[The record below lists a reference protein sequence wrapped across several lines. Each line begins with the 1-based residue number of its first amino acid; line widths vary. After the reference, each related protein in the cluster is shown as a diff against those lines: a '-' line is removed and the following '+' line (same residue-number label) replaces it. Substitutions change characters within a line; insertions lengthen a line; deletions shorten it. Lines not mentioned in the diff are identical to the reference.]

1 MEEDPNGQERSG
13 TRGIEEDKG
22 APEQRRKEQ
31 WNEWQGS
38 RTSIVAFFLVSILYS
53 LIIV

>member
-22 APEQRRKEQ
+22 TPEQRWKEQ
-31 WNEWQGS
+31 WNEWQRS
-38 RTSIVAFFLVSILYS
+38 RASS
-53 LIIV
+53 LFSWF